1 MFSEYIIYRSLLHP
15 QVLKWT
21 CSFLSSSV
29 VSATSWGHLD
39 YIIIL
44 KQTNKQRTKGESSLK
59 HTMPFTNEKGF
70 LTPSVYHSHEW
81 FKRIWGRAEKPKY
94 HEGKN
99 GLEFKWQWATL
110 GISVGDWLL
119 PILLSSDYSNH

>member
-59 HTMPFTNEKGF
+59 HTKPFTNEKGF
-70 LTPSVYHSHEW
+70 LTPLCTIHINDSRRFGEGLRSQNIM
-81 FKRIWGRAEKPKY
+81 KEKM
-94 HEGKN
+94 
-99 GLEFKWQWATL
+99 A
-110 GISVGDWLL
+110 SS
-119 PILLSSDYSNH
+119 LSDSEQP